1 MTASKLSRIQGRIAA
16 AEAERAVLARAKSLA
31 AAAPAPK
38 AKAAPTPQAIPP
50 HIQALIAH
58 AEAKASAPAMSPAVK
73 AAPVAP
79 VATRKAS
86 VPSILSDYS
95 IPSPTLSEA
104 AFRAALPAE
113 VRGVTLLNMTA
124 MRYYEENQ

>member
-16 AEAERAVLARAKSLA
+16 AEAERAVLARAKALA

-38 AKAAPTPQAIPP
+38 AAPAPQAIPA
-50 HIQALIAH
+50 HTLALIA
-58 AEAKASAPAMSPAVK
+58 ATEAAAPK

-86 VPSILSDYS
+86 VPACLSGYS

-104 AFRAALPAE
+104 AFCAALPAE
-113 VRGVTLLNMTA
+113 VRGVTLLRMTA